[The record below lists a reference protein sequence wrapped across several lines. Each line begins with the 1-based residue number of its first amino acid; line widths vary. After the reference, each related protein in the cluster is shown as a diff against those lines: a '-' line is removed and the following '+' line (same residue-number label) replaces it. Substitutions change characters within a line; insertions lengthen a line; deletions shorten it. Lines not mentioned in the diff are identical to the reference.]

1 MVDDI
6 LNWIQE
12 NLVISPD
19 LLGKLIGT
27 AVVIVFLFLLRP
39 IVTAIVSR
47 RTDDIGTLY
56 RWRKVSEYT
65 VLIIGLYFISRI
77 WFTGAQSLATY
88 LGLLSAGLAIA
99 LQDPIA
105 NFVGWLF
112 IVWRRPL
119 EIGDR
124 IEIGGHA
131 GDVVDIRF
139 FQFSLM
145 EIRAW
150 VDADQSTGRVLHIP
164 NKKIFS
170 DGIANYHRGFAFIW
184 HEIPVEITF
193 ESNWRKAKKLLAEI
207 ADRHSIHHAEKAR
220 EQMRKATKRYFINY
234 ENLTPIVYT
243 RVNPS
248 GVLLTIR
255 YLSEPRQRRMTEEK
269 IWEDILEAIEG
280 DPEISFAYPTH
291 RIYYQPAERRPKSEG
306 EKAAD
311 LAVDEGNL
319 GNETEA

>member
-1 MVDDI
+1 MI
-6 LNWIQE
+6 ENLINWIQE

-27 AVVIVFLFLLRP
+27 AVVIIFLLLLRP
-39 IVTAIVSR
+39 IITSIVTR
-47 RTDDIGTLY
+47 RTDDINTLY
-56 RWRKVSEYT
+56 RWRKFSEYT
-65 VLIIGLYFISRI
+65 ALILGLYFISRI
-77 WFTGAQSLATY
+77 WFTGTQSIATY

-124 IEIGGHA
+124 IEIGEYA

-145 EIRAW
+145 EIRGW

-170 DGIANYHRGFAFIW
+170 EGIANYHRGFAYIW

-193 ESNWRKAKKLLAEI
+193 ESDWRKAKKLLAEI
-207 ADRHSIHHAEKAR
+207 ANRHSIHHEENAR
-220 EQMRKATKRYFINY
+220 QQMRKATKRYLINY

-248 GVLLTIR
+248 GVLLTLR
-255 YLSEPRQRRMTEEK
+255 YLSDPRQRRATEEK
-269 IWEDILEAIEG
+269 IWEDILEALEKEPKIE
-280 DPEISFAYPTH
+280 FAYPTQ
-291 RIYYQPAERRPKSEG
+291 RIYYHPSEG
-306 EKAAD
+306 RPSLRPDQITPIPEND
-311 LAVDEGNL
+311 SE
-319 GNETEA
+319 